1 MPESKARKRST
12 SSTKATTT
20 RPTGGQ
26 LTRKRPPSPPWVG
39 ISILVLFG
47 IGIVYLVLYYITGGG
62 VLGQQSLGGWNIL
75 VGFAFIVAGFGMLTQ
90 WS

>member
-1 MPESKARKRST
+1 MPESRARKRPT
-12 SSTKATTT
+12 TATRTGGGSST
-20 RPTGGQ
+20 Q
-26 LTRKRPPSPPWVG
+26 LHKKRPPSPPWVG

-47 IGIVYLVLYYITGGG
+47 IGIAYLVVYYVTGGG